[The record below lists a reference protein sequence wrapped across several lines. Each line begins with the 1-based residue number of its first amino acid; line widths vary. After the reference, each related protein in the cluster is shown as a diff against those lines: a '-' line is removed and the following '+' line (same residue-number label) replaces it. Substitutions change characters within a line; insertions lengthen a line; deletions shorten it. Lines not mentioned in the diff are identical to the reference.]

1 MSGSVHDQPTKYL
14 TSDDAS
20 PALLVLLA
28 CGFFDPSLPHEP
40 QSTAS
45 ALRPSASVSA
55 HSPPPGP
62 PGGSWRTLSALPPHL
77 LLQIVYATFSDAYDI
92 EDAREQR
99 KTLYWLAVGLRL
111 VNRVFYT
118 TSMNVLRSIYLP
130 LYDSLIRPPYTSDPF
145 PFTSHISPPQSKL
158 PTSQSSQSRH
168 PSLSSLQRE
177 TPILDL
183 FIALKVPRGRL
194 GRRLRPPSLARAARL
209 HGPLLPDAA
218 TCAPRGLGARIWGE
232 RGRGVHRAPA
242 RADTRGEARRRASSY
257 APAAS
262 YAALTQRL
270 AASSRSSS
278 SGSSFWRTLGGKGK
292 ARASPPSTPLPS
304 QKVTIHP
311 LPFSALSISFSSR
324 RVGLVLTSGGGS
336 SMGGTIRGAG
346 SKRTIIEVPRMRDE
360 ALEVAA
366 RRLVWELKDWLVDG
380 VDGL

>member
-1 MSGSVHDQPTKYL
+1 MNEDNISVHD
-14 TSDDAS
+14 AS
-20 PALLVLLA
+20 PRTQVQGKRGAWYTGEEDWYLFINSLHQKCAQASYLKQCQARSEGALA
-28 CGFFDPSLPHEP
+28 W
-40 QSTAS
+40 
-45 ALRPSASVSA
+45 R
-55 HSPPPGP
+55 HS
-62 PGGSWRTLSALPPHL
+62 LSAFRPRPPC
-77 LLQIVYATFSDAYDI
+77 YDI

-183 FIALKVPRGRL
+183 FIALKVREDVWADDSDL
-194 GRRLRPPSLARAARL
+194 YLSRAARL
-209 HGPLLPDAA
+209 HGPLLPDA
-218 TCAPRGLGARIWGE
+218 
-232 RGRGVHRAPA
+232 H
-242 RADTRGEARRRASSY
+242 TRLEDLSTPTSVVLRS
-257 APAAS
+257 AAS

-311 LPFSALSISFSSR
+311 LPFSAPLHILLVAPR
-324 RVGLVLTSGGGS
+324 RARLNERWFINGWYDTRSG
-336 SMGGTIRGAG
+336 
-346 SKRTIIEVPRMRDE
+346 
-360 ALEVAA
+360 
-366 RRLVWELKDWLVDG
+366 
-380 VDGL
+380 

>member
-1 MSGSVHDQPTKYL
+1 MIIDEKVLNPP
-14 TSDDAS
+14 
-20 PALLVLLA
+20 PALHEGA
-28 CGFFDPSLPHEP
+28 FPS
-40 QSTAS
+40 
-45 ALRPSASVSA
+45 
-55 HSPPPGP
+55 PGP

-118 TSMNVLRSIYLP
+118 N
-130 LYDSLIRPPYTSDPF
+130 PF

-183 FIALKVPRGRL
+183 FIALKVREDVWADDSDLHLSRAPPAFTDLFSLMQPR
-194 GRRLRPPSLARAARL
+194 ARL
-209 HGPLLPDAA
+209 EDLV
-218 TCAPRGLGARIWGE
+218 RE
-232 RGRGVHRAPA
+232 YGVNE
-242 RADTRGEARRRASSY
+242 GVVYIERRRARTPGASAVDLRDSGFYSPTSSSSRNTFHES
-257 APAAS
+257 APTSVVLRSAAS
-262 YAALTQRL
+262 YAALIQRL

-346 SKRTIIEVPRMRDE
+346 SKRTIIEVLRMRDE